1 MGFDT
6 AAAGKCAIITQCI
19 GCTRSLVSR
28 RLVQAATCFNTLYLP
43 PYEVRIT
50 CTQTYFANIA
60 NVKGFTMAL
69 HSVE

>member
-1 MGFDT
+1 M
-6 AAAGKCAIITQCI
+6 
-19 GCTRSLVSR
+19 
-28 RLVQAATCFNTLYLP
+28 QAATCFNTLYLP